1 MKTPNSKPMAL
12 AATLALVAT
21 AAYAATLFIQLDPPV
36 VVSQTSGDNAF
47 KGKMGRIAYMN
58 DTADGKPRYD
68 VQAQIIVYAD
78 GSADG
83 RDIWVARSID
93 GGATWDE
100 QNITNSGGTEIPAL
114 INPDT
119 GLPFKVSANKPNLYV
134 APIGVLSGGKGADA
148 LLTWTGSD
156 CGESPVQKIN
166 TNLNTGPQPY
176 MCLWTARSTDGGQTW
191 TPQRLTDGSLD
202 VDEDVPSGYV
212 TSTLGGGFAI
222 SFQADPQGLQQGEA
236 EGPGDGASGAKVSPG
251 TNIWYTYLS
260 KTAFETGTD
269 FPMPVQ
275 VSNNNDTETGS
286 PGASRANL
294 QISGGTT
301 VLAYEETKGGGGGKQ
316 IIYHSF
322 PYATPDTNNAGT
334 VISNPDNNARR
345 VRFLLQGNAA
355 LGDTDGDGDAAD
367 GDTAG
372 VHAVVLWRETTL
384 LDVPAAASDIM
395 LRRGIKNTNERPC
408 DPAPLAGLCGFR
420 AADVLADPAV
430 NMSDTGSDDNALA
443 HRGVLRGEF
452 IAVAYDHTPIKAATD
467 ASPPTGTYNLFVR
480 RSTDGG
486 VTWDAA
492 RNLSNLLDAS
502 TRVVEPRLVGTPGT
516 IVLPGGAATD
526 DPSDV
531 QDRNVMFVAWGTET
545 NVPDTDSGTPLD
557 LYLTRT
563 TNQGASYE
571 KLQVLAGGPNEQSE
585 TQLRS
590 PPDGKTL
597 GALWMEHDATSGA
610 IDVMYRNGVEAIAP
624 DEPVPALGGDGGGC
638 AVGGDG
644 RFDPTLPGMLGAA
657 LAILGLRRRAGK

>member
-1 MKTPNSKPMAL
+1 MKNRTPKPMAL
-12 AATLALVAT
+12 VATLALVAT
-21 AAYAATLFIQLDPPV
+21 AAYAATFIIQLDPPV
-36 VVSQTSGDNAF
+36 EVSQTSDDNAF
-47 KGKMGRIAYMN
+47 KGKLGRIAYMN
-58 DTADGKPRYD
+58 DTADGKTRYD
-68 VQAQIIVYAD
+68 VKAQIIVYAD
-78 GSADG
+78 GPVG
-83 RDIWVARSID
+83 ERDVWVARSVD
-93 GGATWDE
+93 GGATWAE
-100 QNITNSGGTEIPAL
+100 QNITQSGGTEIPGL

-119 GLPFKVSANKPNLYV
+119 NLPFKVTANKPNLYV

-156 CGESPVQKIN
+156 CGGSAEQKIN
-166 TNLNTGPQPY
+166 TNLNTGAQPY
-176 MCLWTARSTDGGQTW
+176 MCLWTARSTDGGQNW
-191 TPQRLTDGSLD
+191 TLQRLTDGSLD
-202 VDEDVPSGYV
+202 VDEDVPSGFV
-212 TSTLGGGFAI
+212 NVNLGGGFAI

-260 KTAFETGTD
+260 KPNFESGND
-269 FPMPVQ
+269 FPVPVQ
-275 VSNNNDTETGS
+275 VSNNNATTTGS

-301 VLAYEETKGGGGGKQ
+301 VLAYEETKGGGGKQ

-322 PYATPDTNNAGT
+322 PYATPDTNSAGT
-334 VISNPDNNARR
+334 VISNPANNARR

-355 LGDTDGDGDAAD
+355 LGDADGDGDAAD

-384 LDVPAAASDIM
+384 LNVPAAASDIM
-395 LRRGIKNTNERPC
+395 LRRGIKNTARP
-408 DPAPLAGLCGFR
+408 GSTGFLPT
-420 AADVLADPAV
+420 DVLADAAV
-430 NMSDTGSDDNALA
+430 NMSDTGPDDNALA

-452 IAVAYDHTPIKAATD
+452 IAVAYDHTPNKAATNT
-467 ASPPTGTYNLFVR
+467 SPPTGTYTLFVR
-480 RSTDGG
+480 RSSDGG

-492 RNLSNLLDAS
+492 RNLSNLPNAS

-590 PPDGKTL
+590 PPDGKSV

-610 IDVMYRNGVEAIAP
+610 IDVMYRNGLEAVAP
-624 DEPVPALGGDGGGC
+624 DEPAPEPVPSLGSNAGC
-638 AVGGDG
+638 AIGGDG
-644 RFDPTLPGMLGAA
+644 RLDPTLPALLAAA
-657 LAILGLRRRAGK
+657 LAFLGLRRRMAK

>member
-1 MKTPNSKPMAL
+1 
-12 AATLALVAT
+12 
-21 AAYAATLFIQLDPPV
+21 V
-36 VVSQTSGDNAF
+36 VVSETSGDHAF
-47 KGKMGRIAYMN
+47 KAKMGRIAYMN
-58 DTADGKPRYD
+58 DTPDGKTRYD

-78 GSADG
+78 GSVDG
-83 RDIWVARSID
+83 RDIWVARSTD
-93 GGATWDE
+93 DGATWTE
-100 QNITNSGGTEIPAL
+100 QNITNSGGTEIPGL

-119 GLPFKVSANKPNLYV
+119 NLPFKVGANKPNLYL
-134 APIGVLSGGKGADA
+134 APIGVLNGGKGADA
-148 LLTWTGSD
+148 LLTWTSSD
-156 CGESPVQKIN
+156 CEGSAEQKIN
-166 TNLNTGPQPY
+166 INLNAGAQPY
-176 MCLWTARSTDGGQTW
+176 MCLWAARSTDGGQSW
-191 TPQRLTDGSLD
+191 SLQRLTDGSLD

-212 TSTLGGGFAI
+212 TASLGGGFAI
-222 SFQADPQGLQQGEA
+222 SFQADPKGLQQGEA

-251 TNIWYTYLS
+251 TNIWYTHLS
-260 KTAFETGTD
+260 KPHFESGND
-269 FPMPVQ
+269 FPVPVQ
-275 VSNNNDTETGS
+275 VSNNNDTEQGS

-301 VLAYEETKGGGGGKQ
+301 VLAYEETKGGGGGGAGGHSGGGKQ

-322 PYATPDTNNAGT
+322 PYNDPETNSAGT
-334 VISNPDNNARR
+334 VISNPANNARR

-355 LGDTDGDGDAAD
+355 LGDVDGDGDAAD

-384 LDVPAAASDIM
+384 LNVPAAASDIM
-395 LRRGIKNTNERPC
+395 LRRGIRNTALRP
-408 DPAPLAGLCGFR
+408 GSTGFLPT
-420 AADVLADPAV
+420 DVLADTAV
-430 NMSDTGSDDNALA
+430 NMSDTGPDDNALA

-452 IAVAYDHTPIKAATD
+452 IAVAYDHTPNKAATD
-467 ASPPTGTYNLFVR
+467 TSPPTGTYNLFVR

-492 RNLSNLLDAS
+492 RNLSRLPDPT

-531 QDRNVMFVAWGTET
+531 QERNVMFVAWGTET

-571 KLQVLAGGPNEQSE
+571 KLQVLAGGPDEQSE

-590 PPDGKTL
+590 PPDGKTV
-597 GALWMEHDATSGA
+597 GALWMQRDATSGA
-610 IDVMYRNGVEAIAP
+610 IDVMYRNGVEALAP
-624 DEPVPALGGDGGGC
+624 DEPVPSLGSNAGC
-638 AVGGDG
+638 AIGGDG
-644 RFDPTLPGMLGAA
+644 RLDPTLPAMLAAA
-657 LAILGLRRRAGK
+657 LVFLGLRRRVAK